1 MGGFNTA
8 SFVYWL
14 MKALLHVNAKGLL
27 LLCVLFLSPIV
38 VFAKDFVIY
47 DNVLEERAAQKIEE
61 MGAELF
67 TKSGI
72 KVVLIAKKTGGEDIV
87 TFEKNF
93 AKDMTPPY
101 VLLTLFSD
109 EKKVDIYS
117 SNGME
122 KEFDKEAILSPFPWR
137 GTIIPL
143 LTNQKKEAS
152 SSAALLNGYGDI
164 VDQISAYR
172 NIKLDSSI
180 GSSNKIT
187 IEIVKI
193 AIYGFVAVLVLI
205 MLFKRMRNRG

>member
-1 MGGFNTA
+1 
-8 SFVYWL
+8 
-14 MKALLHVNAKGLL
+14 MKALFHVNARGLL
-27 LLCVLFLSPIV
+27 LLCVLFLTPIV
-38 VFAKDFVIY
+38 VLAKDFVIY
-47 DNVLEERAAQKIEE
+47 DNVLEEKAAQKIEE

-67 TKSGI
+67 AKSGI
-72 KVVLIAKKTGGEDIV
+72 KVILIAKQTGEKDIL

-93 AKDMTPPY
+93 AKELTSPY

-117 SNGME
+117 SAGME

-137 GTIIPL
+137 GTLIPL

-164 VDQISAYR
+164 VDQISEYR
-172 NIKLDSSI
+172 KIKLESSI

-193 AIYGFVAVLVLI
+193 AVYGFVAVLVLI
-205 MLFKRMRNRG
+205 MLFKRMKNRG